1 MKTTALFLVISS
13 LAPLPLLA
21 QEAAQPTPQKPPTHY
36 YKLTLTVEETN
47 DSGQVA
53 NARSYVATVQTGSPA
68 VPNVQQIR
76 TGTRVPIA
84 TGSIGTTPA
93 TTQFTYIDIGV
104 NVDVHDVQETGDRLA
119 MKIRAEVSSVGEQEN
134 IGNMKEPVIRS
145 NKWDSAVLIPI
156 GKPTVVFSADD
167 LNDKGKMQVELTA
180 ARID

>member
-1 MKTTALFLVISS
+1 MKKTALFLVISS

-21 QEAAQPTPQKPPTHY
+21 QEAAQPARQKPPTHY

-47 DSGQVA
+47 DAGQAV
-53 NARSYVATVQTGSPA
+53 NARSYVATVQTGS
-68 VPNVQQIR
+68 NVEQIR

-104 NVDVHDVQETGDRLA
+104 NVEETGDRLA
-119 MKIRAEVSSVGEQEN
+119 MNVRADVSSVGELAN

-180 ARID
+180 TRID

>member
-1 MKTTALFLVISS
+1 MKKTALFLVISS

-21 QEAAQPTPQKPPTHY
+21 QEAAQPARQKPPTHY

-47 DSGQVA
+47 DAGQAV
-53 NARSYVATVQTGSPA
+53 NARSYVATVQTGS
-68 VPNVQQIR
+68 NVEQIR

-119 MKIRAEVSSVGEQEN
+119 MNVRADVSSVGELAN

-180 ARID
+180 TRID